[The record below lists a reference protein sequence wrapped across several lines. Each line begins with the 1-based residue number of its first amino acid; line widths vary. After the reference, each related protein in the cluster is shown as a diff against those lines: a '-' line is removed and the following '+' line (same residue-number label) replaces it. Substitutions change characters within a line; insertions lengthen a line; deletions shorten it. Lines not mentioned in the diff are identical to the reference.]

1 MDTLSDVPRI
11 VTDYLDE
18 LSIRCDFHERGCREL
33 VQLQKL
39 KQHVAE
45 CGFAPVA
52 CGNQGCGEIL
62 SKRDRTYHESELCEF
77 RKLKCHN
84 CAEMSAKMAGLE
96 TRMVTMHAK
105 ISNTETNLANVK
117 TKVEN
122 MDTNITSIN
131 TKVVNLA
138 TSVET
143 KVRNVDTKVKNVDTK
158 VRNVD
163 TKVES
168 VDTIV
173 RNVDTKVRNVNTKVT
188 SVETKVTKF
197 EANVEAKF
205 EAVNN
210 EVRGIKTS
218 LNEVKDGFVHLKEAV
233 VDKMQSKER
242 KPEVYA
248 RQLQYI
254 FVAGGYMQTSVE
266 IFNYR
271 QKLWSSL
278 TSMPENR
285 WGASSFVYNNHV
297 TVAGGV
303 GRSGTDA
310 LDSMIQMNIRPI
322 FSDLSI
328 TCTTFAGKLPA
339 KMFAHSSVVYKDSLY
354 VTGGINAD
362 RRLVSDCIDEVQ
374 LKPPYAV
381 KRRAKM
387 PEPRVDHS
395 TVVCDDSILIFGGTK
410 TRDFKSALSS
420 VVSYDIKKNECRQ
433 LSPLPY
439 PVCEMA
445 SVKWGENAVVIGG
458 TDKDGKALKSVIIY
472 NTKTGNSH
480 MLPPMLHKR
489 KGCMA
494 VVIADT
500 IVVLGGLDERGND
513 LKSVEGFTF
522 NRYRWKELPAM
533 KKTRYLAT
541 AVVI

>member
-1 MDTLSDVPRI
+1 MR
-11 VTDYLDE
+11 
-18 LSIRCDFHERGCREL
+18 
-33 VQLQKL
+33 
-39 KQHVAE
+39 
-45 CGFAPVA
+45 FAPVA
-52 CGNQGCGEIL
+52 CENQGCGEIL

-96 TRMVTMHAK
+96 TRMATMHAT

-122 MDTNITSIN
+122 MDTKITSID

-138 TSVET
+138 T
-143 KVRNVDTKVKNVDTK
+143 NVDTKVTSVDTK
-158 VRNVD
+158 VASVD
-163 TKVES
+163 TKVAS
-168 VDTIV
+168 
-173 RNVDTKVRNVNTKVT
+173 VDTKVA
-188 SVETKVTKF
+188 SVEKVAKF
-197 EANVEAKF
+197 EANVEAKL

-210 EVRGIKTS
+210 EVRGIQTS

-233 VDKMQSKER
+233 VDKMESKER
-242 KPEVYA
+242 KPEEVARDVSDTASGA
-248 RQLQYI
+248 RQQQYI
-254 FVAGGYMQTSVE
+254 FVAGGLDENSVE
-266 IFNYR
+266 IFNLR

-278 TSMPENR
+278 TSMPEKR
-285 WGASSFVYNNHV
+285 YRASSFFYNNHV
-297 TVAGGV
+297 TVAGGLCRV
-303 GRSGTDA
+303 WWRRA
-310 LDSMIQMNIRPI
+310 VDSMIQMNIQPI
-322 FSDLSI
+322 PDLSN
-328 TCTTFAGKLPA
+328 TWTTFAGKLPA
-339 KMFAHSSVVYKDSLY
+339 KLYGHSSVVYKDSLY
-354 VTGGINAD
+354 VTGGINVD
-362 RRLVSDCIDEVQ
+362 QLVYLDCINEVQ

-381 KRRAKM
+381 KRREKM
-387 PEPRVDHS
+387 PEPRVYHS
-395 TVVCDDSILIFGGTK
+395 TVVCDDSILIFGGRTTGDVK
-410 TRDFKSALSS
+410 DALSS

-445 SVKWGENAVVIGG
+445 SVKWGENVVVIGG
-458 TDKDGKALKSVIIY
+458 VDKDGKTLNSVIIY

-500 IVVLGGLDERGND
+500 IVVLGGRDERGDD

-522 NRYRWKELPAM
+522 DRYGWEELPAM
-533 KKTRYLAT
+533 KEARWLAT